1 MIDLVKKFFGKSS
14 HDNSSNQRRQT
25 THDIRIATCALLLE
39 MSNIDGEFSDL
50 ERENIISILKKDFDL
65 SDIYAA
71 TLLEASNEELK
82 GSIDLWQFTN
92 LINQNY
98 SMEEKIRVIETVWDI
113 VYADGKLDKHEDY
126 LVHKL
131 ANLLRLT
138 HKQLIEAK
146 LKVKKSGSNN

>member
-1 MIDLVKKFFGKSS
+1 MIDLVKKFFSKKSHDDSS
-14 HDNSSNQRRQT
+14 HQNRKRTQ
-25 THDIRIATCALLLE
+25 DIRIATCALLLE
-39 MSNIDGEFSDL
+39 MSHIDGEFSAS
-50 ERENIISILKKDFDL
+50 ERERIISILKRNFDL
-65 SDIYAA
+65 SDEHAA
-71 TLLEASNEELK
+71 TLFEASNEELK

-98 SMEEKIRVIETVWDI
+98 SIEEKMRVVEIVWDV

-131 ANLLRLT
+131 ATLLRLT

-146 LKVKKSGSNN
+146 MKVKKSSSNN